1 MLDFTPNPAFPEP
14 DSPGSSPGA
23 REPSPPDSGWH
34 VVRCKAQ
41 EDRRAVEHLGNQGFE
56 AFSPSCRVARRVAGA
71 RRKVLEPMFPGYA
84 FVQLSTTRHDWGL
97 IRSTRGVLG
106 LVRFGLTTPR
116 VPDEVVA
123 LLRDLDGLE
132 LEPPGRRLKP
142 GDPVRVL
149 DGPLRGLQGVF
160 EQRDGALRAYVL
172 LEVMNRS
179 VRVTVPDALLAPA
192 G

>member
-1 MLDFTPNPAFPEP
+1 MLDF
-14 DSPGSSPGA
+14 S
-23 REPSPPDSGWH
+23 PSPTSQQSDAPDPSTGTHEGVPADSGWH
-34 VVRCKAQ
+34 VVRCKAN

-71 RRKVLEPMFPGYA
+71 RRTVIEPLFPGYA

-116 VPDEVVA
+116 VPEAVVA
-123 LLRDLDGLE
+123 MMRTLDGMT

-160 EQRDGALRAYVL
+160 EQRDGAMRAYVL
-172 LEVMNRS
+172 LEYMNRS

>member
-1 MLDFTPNPAFPEP
+1 MLDFTPPPSLPESEP
-14 DSPGSSPGA
+14 RGAEPGA
-23 REPSPPDSGWH
+23 RAGAPADSGWH

-41 EDRRAVEHLGNQGFE
+41 EDRRAVEHLGNQGFQ

-71 RRKVLEPMFPGYA
+71 RRTVTEPLFPGYA
-84 FVQLSTTRHDWGL
+84 FVQLSTTRHDWGR

-116 VPDEVVA
+116 VPDSVVA

-149 DGPLRGLQGVF
+149 DGPFRGLQGVF

-172 LEVMNRS
+172 LEYMNRS